1 MALTTKEIDALASV
15 MNGLNLPTLLLAG
28 VLLPISVGPTWMRVV
43 AHFDPL
49 YYVVEGAR
57 ALGAGAFSSEHVW
70 QAFAVIVPLLVLV
83 LGWAT
88 SVFKKAVA

>member
-1 MALTTKEIDALASV
+1 
-15 MNGLNLPTLLLAG
+15 MNGLNLPVLLLAG
-28 VLLPISVGPTWMRVV
+28 VLLPISLGPTWMRVV

-57 ALGAGAFSSEHVW
+57 ALAAGAFSSNHVW
-70 QAFAVIVPLLVLV
+70 QAFAVIVPLCVVV

-88 SVFKKAVA
+88 SVFRKAVA